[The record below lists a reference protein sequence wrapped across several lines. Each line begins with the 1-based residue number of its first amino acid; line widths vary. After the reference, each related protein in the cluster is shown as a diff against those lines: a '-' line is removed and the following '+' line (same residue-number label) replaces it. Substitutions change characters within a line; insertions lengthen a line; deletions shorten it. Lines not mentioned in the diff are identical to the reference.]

1 MFKSMISSIVSKNM
15 KKKLDNS
22 TIKEE
27 DIVDV
32 LKQIRISLLD
42 ADVNLLVT
50 KNFIKNI
57 REKAI
62 GTIVDPG
69 QKPDEIFLT
78 IIKNELVEILGK
90 ETSLINFE
98 KKGLKIMLVGLQGS
112 GKTTTAGKIASYV
125 KNKSKKS
132 PLLVACDIYRPAA
145 IDQLR
150 TLSKELNVHFFEKG
164 NENPTKIA
172 KAALEQSIINK
183 DDCTI
188 FDTAGRLQTNKELMN
203 ELVQLKKVISP
214 DEILLVVDSMAGQD
228 IINVAEEFHKALNL
242 TGIIITK
249 LDSDAR
255 AGAALSLRSV
265 LNIPIKLTGV
275 GEKLGS
281 LDLFHPDRI
290 ADKILG
296 YGDILTLA
304 EQASDVIDEK
314 SAKKSLQ
321 KMLSGKMDLED
332 LLKQMEQLTK
342 MGSFGS
348 LMNMLPNSS
357 GLSSKMSDEKIYEIE
372 NKINI
377 WRVLLSSMT
386 LKERRN
392 PQLLKKNPN
401 RRTRII
407 KGSGRKPDE
416 LNKMLSEWEKGKT
429 RMEELGKQ
437 IKKGKNPFSEWMPQ
451 S

>member
-15 KKKLDNS
+15 KKKLEDS

-27 DIVDV
+27 DIVEV

-62 GTIVDPG
+62 GKIVEPNI
-69 QKPDEIFLT
+69 KPDEFLLT
-78 IIKNELVEILGK
+78 IIKDELVEVLGS
-90 ETSLINFE
+90 ETSPINFE

-112 GKTTTAGKIASYV
+112 GKTTTAGKIANYA
-125 KNKSKKS
+125 KNKFKKS
-132 PLLVACDIYRPAA
+132 PMLVACDIYRPAA

-150 TLSKELNVHFFEKG
+150 TLSKELKVDFFEKG
-164 NENPTKIA
+164 NENPVKIA
-172 KAALEQSIINK
+172 KLAMAHADSNK
-183 DDCTI
+183 DDCII
-188 FDTAGRLQTNKELMN
+188 FDTAGRLQTNKELMK
-203 ELVQLKKVISP
+203 ELVEIKKTISP
-214 DEILLVVDSMAGQD
+214 DEILLVVDSMSGQD
-228 IINVAEEFHKALNL
+228 ITNVAEEFNKALKL

-249 LDSDAR
+249 LDSDSR
-255 AGAALSLRSV
+255 AGAALSLRSI
-265 LNIPIKLTGV
+265 LNVPIKLTGV

-281 LDLFHPDRI
+281 LDIFHPDRI

-296 YGDILTLA
+296 YGDVLTLA
-304 EQASDVIDEK
+304 EQAADVIDEK

-332 LLKQMEQLTK
+332 LMMQMEQLTK

-348 LMNMLPNSS
+348 LVNMLPGSS
-357 GLSSKMSDEKIYEIE
+357 GLSGKMTDEKIYEIE
-372 NKINI
+372 NKINVWKI
-377 WRVLLSSMT
+377 LLSSMT

-392 PQLLKKNPN
+392 PHLLKKNPN

-416 LNKMLSEWEKGKT
+416 LNKMLNEWEKGKS

-437 IKKGKNPFSEWMPQ
+437 IKKGKNPFSEWFPQ